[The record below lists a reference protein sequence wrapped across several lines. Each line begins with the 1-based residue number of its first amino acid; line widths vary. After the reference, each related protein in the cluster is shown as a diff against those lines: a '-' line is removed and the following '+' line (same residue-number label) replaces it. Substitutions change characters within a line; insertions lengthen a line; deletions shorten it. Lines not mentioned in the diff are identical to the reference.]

1 MGLDFEQTIAQ
12 PRPIGLTLFRASEIY
27 GAEPFYHELIAGID
41 RVVRPHGLSV
51 LLRVL
56 PTREEELVQ
65 LGRWQR
71 EGIVSA
77 VLLVDLIDDDERVAF
92 VERSGIPAIV
102 IGSPA
107 TAQQLP
113 AIWTNDAVTM
123 REAIDHLVAHGHRR
137 LAHVTGPSELTH
149 TESRVAAF
157 ASSTD
162 LPEID
167 AVSLAGDYSRTS
179 GFDAMQSLLAREE
192 RPTAVVFDSDV
203 MALGGLQA
211 AQEAGLRVPDDLS
224 IVAWDDS
231 AQCQLSDPPM
241 SALSHDVQRIGEM
254 AGSELLELL
263 AGRPGSTRE
272 APGAVF
278 IERSTSGSAPLS

>member
-1 MGLDFEQTIAQ
+1 MGLDSEQTIAQ

-65 LGRWQR
+65 LRRWQR
-71 EGIVSA
+71 EGVVSA
-77 VLLVDLIDDDERVAF
+77 VILVDLIDDDERVAF
-92 VERSGIPAIV
+92 VEQAGLPAIV

-107 TAQQLP
+107 TAQGLP

-123 REAIDHLVAHGHRR
+123 HEAVDHLVSRGHER
-137 LAHVTGPSELTH
+137 LAHVTGPHELRH
-149 TESRVAAF
+149 TASRMEAF
-157 ASSTD
+157 AVASD
-162 LPEID
+162 LPGVVTI
-167 AVSLAGDYSRTS
+167 SIGGDYSRAS
-179 GFDAMQSLLAREE
+179 GFDAMQALLARQP

-203 MALGGLQA
+203 MALGGLDA
-211 AQEAGLRVPDDLS
+211 VQEAGLRVPDDLS

-254 AGSELLELL
+254 AGEELLELL
-263 AGRPGSTRE
+263 AGHAGTTRE
-272 APGAVF
+272 APHSVV
-278 IERSTSGSAPLS
+278 IERSTSGQVPQD

>member
-1 MGLDFEQTIAQ
+1 MGLDAEQTIAQ

-56 PTREEELVQ
+56 PTREEELLQ

-71 EGIVSA
+71 DGTVSA
-77 VLLVDLIDDDERVAF
+77 VILVDLIDDDERVAF

-102 IGSPA
+102 IGAPT
-107 TAQQLP
+107 TAQGLP
-113 AIWTNDAVTM
+113 AVWTNDAVTM
-123 REAIDHLVAHGHRR
+123 HEAVDHLVSLGHRR
-137 LAHVTGPSELTH
+137 LAHVTGPRELTH
-149 TESRVAAF
+149 TLSRMEAF
-157 ASSTD
+157 TLASD
-162 LPEID
+162 LPD
-167 AVSLAGDYSRTS
+167 VDTVSIGGDYSRAS
-179 GFDAMQSLLAREE
+179 GVQAMQALLARDP

-203 MALGGLQA
+203 MALGGLLA
-211 AQEAGLRVPDDLS
+211 VQEAGLRVPDDLS

-231 AQCQLSDPPM
+231 SQCQLSDPPM

-254 AGSELLELL
+254 AGEELLELL
-263 AGRPGSTRE
+263 AGRVGTTRE
-272 APGAVF
+272 APHAVV
-278 IERSTSGSAPLS
+278 IERSTSGIAPAV

>member
-1 MGLDFEQTIAQ
+1 MGLDAEQTIAQ

-27 GAEPFYHELIAGID
+27 GEEPFYHELIAGID

-56 PTREEELVQ
+56 PTREEELLQ
-65 LGRWQR
+65 LGRWHQ
-71 EGIVSA
+71 EGAVSA
-77 VLLVDLIDDDERVAF
+77 VILVDLIDDDERVAF

-102 IGSPA
+102 IGAPA
-107 TAQQLP
+107 TAQGLP
-113 AIWTNDAVTM
+113 AVWTNDAVTM
-123 REAIDHLVAHGHRR
+123 HEAVDHLVSLGHRR
-137 LAHVTGPSELTH
+137 LAHVTGPRELTH
-149 TESRVAAF
+149 TLSRMEAF
-157 ASSTD
+157 TLASD
-162 LPEID
+162 LPD
-167 AVSLAGDYSRTS
+167 VDTVSIGGDYSRTS
-179 GFDAMQSLLAREE
+179 GVQAMQALLARDP

-211 AQEAGLRVPDDLS
+211 LQEAGLRAPDDLS

-254 AGSELLELL
+254 AGEELLELL
-263 AGRPGSTRE
+263 AGRPGATRE
-272 APGAVF
+272 APHAVV
-278 IERSTSGSAPLS
+278 IERSTSGSVPGA